1 MKQSKEV
8 KGTVKVNK
16 TNLYNLVK
24 AKSPFSLPN
33 MRYTHYEH
41 YRSMHYLTYTSKGS
55 IYVQCSF
62 GSSYGAFLLRVE
74 AFGYDEVFELS
85 FDDLLSFGL
94 VKEVSQDTNDI
105 EENTTEQEQPAEDAE
120 EPAEENKQE
129 FKVFEMPLSVFQL
142 IQNQVNDYIDKNDIK
157 YGNKDIP
164 CGVRVELMH
173 NIVEASYRCEI
184 YDAFDGLDDEVVKSI
199 LNIEPLSP
207 LERTVFE
214 EIENC
219 FERYNEYAEL
229 ARTAEYGAEYNGE
242 SAEEI
247 SRYGHLANEQI
258 FNSDYLK
265 ELISK
270 AGLDERYQAWL
281 KVLREREQNE
291 ISDIEAEE
299 NDI

>member
-1 MKQSKEV
+1 MTDYKVTRTELTKGITLGEYVELKGLTENNWLLIKDNTGNLITGVRADGLLSSEQSWYVVEV
-8 KGTVKVNK
+8 KNYIFPQYITHSERPYYIEVIIS
-16 TNLYNLVK
+16 
-24 AKSPFSLPN
+24 KSP
-33 MRYTHYEH
+33 
-41 YRSMHYLTYTSKGS
+41 
-55 IYVQCSF
+55 V
-62 GSSYGAFLLRVE
+62 
-74 AFGYDEVFELS
+74 
-85 FDDLLSFGL
+85 DLIPIVYS
-94 VKEVSQDTNDI
+94 ETEIN
-105 EENTTEQEQPAEDAE
+105 ENASEPEQPAEDAE
-120 EPAEENKQE
+120 ELSEENEQE
-129 FKVFEMPLSVFQL
+129 FKVFGMPLSVFQL

-247 SRYGHLANEQI
+247 SRYGHLAKEQI

-270 AGLDERYQAWL
+270 AGLDETYQTWL
-281 KVLREREQNE
+281 KVLREREQNKSLE
-291 ISDIEAEE
+291 V
-299 NDI
+299 